1 MNHSSPMLDT
11 LSQTQSTWV
20 SEATAFYLKS
30 AIFLT
35 VTGVILYMGLAAK
48 YPPLHDAMHSVR
60 HALAIV
66 PCH

>member
-1 MNHSSPMLDT
+1 MNHSSSLPNT
-11 LSQTQSTWV
+11 LSDSESSWL

-30 AIFLT
+30 ATFLT

-48 YPPLHDAMHSVR
+48 YPPIHDAMHSVR